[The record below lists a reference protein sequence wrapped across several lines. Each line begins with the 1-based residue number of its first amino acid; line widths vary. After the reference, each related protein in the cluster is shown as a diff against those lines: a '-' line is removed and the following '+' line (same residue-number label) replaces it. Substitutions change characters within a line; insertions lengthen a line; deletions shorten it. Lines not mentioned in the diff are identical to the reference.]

1 MSQKAYD
8 YFMSFINMKRFGMSD
23 EKLKSGIAAFLTS
36 ETIERVVV
44 YIQNSRFILH

>member
-23 EKLKSGIAAFLTS
+23 EIAAFLTS